1 VPADET
7 LARTCL
13 ELRAPW
19 PQPHPQPYVS
29 EVCLRLEPWV
39 DALATSLQRGA
50 LLLIDY
56 GLPRAQYYHPQRT
69 HGTLRCHF
77 RQRAHDDPYLHVGL
91 QDITAWVDFTRVAEA
106 ATAAD
111 LTVAGFATQAAFL
124 LATGIEE
131 LVAREPAG
139 SSHARLAGEA
149 RRLIMPG
156 EMGEAFKV
164 MALTRA
170 WDASLQGFTVQ
181 DLRHSL

>member
-1 VPADET
+1 
-7 LARTCL
+7 
-13 ELRAPW
+13 
-19 PQPHPQPYVS
+19 
-29 EVCLRLEPWV
+29 VCPRLEPWIG
-39 DALATSLQRGA
+39 ALAASLERGT
-50 LLLIDY
+50 LLFIDY
-56 GLPRAQYYHPQRT
+56 GLPRAQYYHSQRT

-77 RQRAHDDPYLHVGL
+77 RQRVHDDPYINVGV
-91 QDITAWVDFTRVAEA
+91 QDISAWVDFTRVAEA

-131 LVAREPAG
+131 LVARAPAG
-139 SSHARLAGEA
+139 AAQIRLAGEA
-149 RRLIMPG
+149 RRLLMPG

-170 WDASLQGFTVQ
+170 WDAPLQGFTVQ